1 MASVQS
7 VTCCCLLWL
16 MLSVQL
22 VTPGS
27 PGTAQLSGHRAAR
40 VPVPESV
47 RETICPESC
56 GGVNPLEEQCPESCA
71 FKFYGFSC
79 CSKSWRVVTT
89 SIRRR
94 KRSMAV

>member
-1 MASVQS
+1 MTSLQS

-27 PGTAQLSGHRAAR
+27 PGTAQLSGHRTAR
-40 VPVPESV
+40 VPTPYSLQVVVCPKICPEANPLD
-47 RETICPESC
+47 EKCPESC
-56 GGVNPLEEQCPESCA
+56 TLEFWGIVCCFRTPDV
-71 FKFYGFSC
+71 FFS
-79 CSKSWRVVTT
+79 
-89 SIRRR
+89 SITRR

>member
-1 MASVQS
+1 MTSVQS

-40 VPVPESV
+40 VPPPEIMV
-47 RETICPESC
+47 VLCPGICRNDPTS
-56 GGVNPLEEQCPESCA
+56 PLCD
-71 FKFYGFSC
+71 
-79 CSKSWRVVTT
+79 CSNILGVVTVT
-89 SIRRR
+89 R
-94 KRSMAV
+94 